1 MGVYIKPYDEEFK
14 KQSVKL
20 LLNSGKPLKVVAR
33 ELGVSDT
40 ALREWRYDYNGN
52 GSRSVSSDKTKM
64 SRKDLEREIKQVKKE
79 NEYLKRQREIL
90 KKAMS
95 ILSEEPTGDMQ

>member
-1 MGVYIKPYDEEFK
+1 MSKYVKQYDDDFK

-20 LLNSGKPLKVVAR
+20 LVQSGKPLKVLAR

-40 ALREWRYDYNGN
+40 ALREWRNFY
-52 GSRSVSSDKTKM
+52 RKSDLKLSLVKTDKS
-64 SRKDLEREIKQVKKE
+64 SRKDLEREVARLNKE
-79 NEYLKRQREIL
+79 NDYLKRQREIL

-95 ILSEEPTGDMQ
+95 IVSEEPTEGML